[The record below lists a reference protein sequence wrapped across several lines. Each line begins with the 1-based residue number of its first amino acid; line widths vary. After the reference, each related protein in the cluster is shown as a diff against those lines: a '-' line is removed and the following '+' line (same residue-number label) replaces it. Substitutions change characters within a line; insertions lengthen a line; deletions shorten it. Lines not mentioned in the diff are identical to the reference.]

1 MLKCY
6 RYHLGS
12 LAFGSLIIAIV
23 QMIRVLLEYVDAKL
37 KGKENPVAKFFIK
50 WVNWSFSSKKL
61 SVQDEWQHYVFYYFR
76 IVYCVYVCFFRC
88 LKCCF
93 WCLEKF
99 LKFLNKN
106 AYILVCTCTSFF
118 VLLICIKFR
127 KFIWHCT
134 TSCLVHNLQIVCS
147 IINCWF
153 QLLFNG
159 NLNAIYWM
167 ELYLKYRYICI
178 YKRLTYIQDVS
189 QFCMWPF

>member
-1 MLKCY
+1 MYVSQDIFVKYINSLVIMLKCY

-50 WVNWSFSSKKL
+50 WVNRSCSSKKL
-61 SVQDEWQHYVFYYFR
+61 SVHDKWQHYVFYYFR
-76 IVYCVYVCFFRC
+76 IVARVYVCFFRC

-106 AYILVCTCTSFF
+106 AYILVCTWTSFF
-118 VLLICIKFR
+118 CAVNLHKFR
-127 KFIWHCT
+127 KILWYCT
-134 TSCLVHNLQIVCS
+134 TSCLVNNLQIVCS

-153 QLLFNG
+153 QLLF
-159 NLNAIYWM
+159 
-167 ELYLKYRYICI
+167 
-178 YKRLTYIQDVS
+178 
-189 QFCMWPF
+189 

>member
-50 WVNWSFSSKKL
+50 WVNRSCSSKKL
-61 SVQDEWQHYVFYYFR
+61 SVDKQDKWKQNVFFYYFEENPAKF
-76 IVYCVYVCFFRC
+76 IVWIWFSRC

-106 AYILVCTCTSFF
+106 AYILVSTCTSFF
-118 VLLICIKFR
+118 VPVICIKFR
-127 KFIWHCT
+127 IPIWYCP
-134 TSCLVHNLQIVCS
+134 TSCLIHNPP
-147 IINCWF
+147 
-153 QLLFNG
+153 LFF
-159 NLNAIYWM
+159 LMRILMQCTHTCM
-167 ELYLKYRYICI
+167 EWYI
-178 YKRLTYIQDVS
+178 K
-189 QFCMWPF
+189 